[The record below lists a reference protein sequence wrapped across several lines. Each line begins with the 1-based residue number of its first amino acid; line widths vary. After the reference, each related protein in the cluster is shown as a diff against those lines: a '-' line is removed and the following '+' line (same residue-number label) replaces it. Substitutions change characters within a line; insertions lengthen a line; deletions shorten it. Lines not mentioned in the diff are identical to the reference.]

1 MASGRR
7 RVWNITQG
15 LRQEHS
21 AIRTTTISPGV
32 VESELAATIT
42 DTDTAAYLHE
52 ACKIALKPEAI
63 AKAIRYAI
71 EQPGEVVAPDGRG
84 VLSVGLG
91 PGG

>member
-1 MASGRR
+1 MVDDESGTSPRACVRSIRR
-7 RVWNITQG
+7 
-15 LRQEHS
+15 S
-21 AIRTTTISPGV
+21 ATTISPGV

-42 DTDTAAYLHE
+42 DPDTAAYLHE

-84 VLSVGLG
+84 VLSFGLG
-91 PGG
+91 PRG